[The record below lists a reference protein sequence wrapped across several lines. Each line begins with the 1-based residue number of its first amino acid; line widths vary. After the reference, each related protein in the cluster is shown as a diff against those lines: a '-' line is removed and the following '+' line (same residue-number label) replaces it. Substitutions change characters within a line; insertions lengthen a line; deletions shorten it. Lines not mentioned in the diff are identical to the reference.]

1 MGTRIEKPDTR
12 TTMEG
17 SSQDTGTGGTHDATD
32 QTPDA
37 QRKEAADKGAGSFS
51 IKDCALVA
59 LATGKKARQLQEF
72 RSQLTDIDAASI
84 YHHFWGGLLQP
95 RFEEREYNNDFAAWI
110 RHGIHDAVLAERLAA
125 LAPSG
130 FTSLE
135 ALRQE
140 IIELIETRLDEM
152 EHLSWT
158 RATRQFEFICSQ
170 IVVFDTGRRL
180 GRPAELATAVTS
192 LSTSSIFYHFI
203 DARRRTRDG
212 RDDFSDWL
220 AGFGDEFISLQ
231 DELVCI
237 DPYFSSLSELR
248 EELSLLFASYFQVP
262 RQ

>member
-1 MGTRIEKPDTR
+1 MGTRNEKPDTR
-12 TTMEG
+12 TTLEG
-17 SSQDTGTGGTHDATD
+17 GGQDTGIGGMHDATD
-32 QTPDA
+32 QTPEA
-37 QRKEAADKGAGSFS
+37 QHNEAADKGAGSFA

-59 LATGKKARQLQEF
+59 LATGKKARLLQEF
-72 RSQLTDIDAASI
+72 RSQLAYIDVASI

-125 LAPSG
+125 LAPTG
-130 FTSLE
+130 FTGLE

-152 EHLSWT
+152 EHLIWT

-180 GRPAELATAVTS
+180 GKPEELATTVTN
-192 LSTSSIFYHFI
+192 LTTSSIFYHFI
-203 DARRRTRDG
+203 DARRRTSDG

-220 AGFGDEFISLQ
+220 AGFGDEFVSLQ
-231 DELVCI
+231 EQLECI

-248 EELSLLFASYFQVP
+248 EELALLFTSYFQMS